1 MFCND
6 YIDYTKSDD
15 WDTVYESF
23 SLKTPEHFNFAYD
36 VIDKIAAEQPEKE
49 ALVWCDDTEEKFFS
63 FGELAK
69 RINKAANFFK
79 AMGIKKGD
87 TVLLFLRR
95 RYEFW
100 FILPALHKI
109 GAIAVPATVQL
120 ASHDIEYRIQS
131 AGIKMIMAVQEKNLQ
146 QEIQKAA
153 EAAYN
158 KPLLVWVHDKMDGWI
173 SFEELVKNMSDEFT
187 PPQGDSY
194 PCGKDT

>member
-1 MFCND
+1 
-6 YIDYTKSDD
+6 
-15 WDTVYESF
+15 
-23 SLKTPEHFNFAYD
+23 

-100 FILPALHKI
+100 FILPALHK
-109 GAIAVPATVQL
+109 
-120 ASHDIEYRIQS
+120 
-131 AGIKMIMAVQEKNLQ
+131 
-146 QEIQKAA
+146 
-153 EAAYN
+153 
-158 KPLLVWVHDKMDGWI
+158 
-173 SFEELVKNMSDEFT
+173 
-187 PPQGDSY
+187 
-194 PCGKDT
+194 